1 MVIVFDILV
10 TKIEVTEGWFEVCAL
25 SKSLML
31 VSIFMGTSILVV
43 IFDMLDRIGLALRY
57 ANGLGLV
64 NSFLIVRVRVN
75 IDGNELASCLVTI
88 SLLHKNEFLIIL
100 ES

>member
-1 MVIVFDILV
+1 MVFDILV

-31 VSIFMGTSILVV
+31 VSIFMGTSSLMV

-57 ANGLGLV
+57 ANGLDLTP
-64 NSFLIVRVRVN
+64 S
-75 IDGNELASCLVTI
+75 
-88 SLLHKNEFLIIL
+88 
-100 ES
+100 

>member
-1 MVIVFDILV
+1 MVFDILV

-31 VSIFMGTSILVV
+31 VSIFMGTSSLMV

-57 ANGLGLV
+57 ANGLDLTPSSSVGQ
-64 NSFLIVRVRVN
+64 
-75 IDGNELASCLVTI
+75 
-88 SLLHKNEFLIIL
+88 IL
-100 ES
+100 EKKDKFG